1 MVRGEERSRNLTPWI
16 WGGVGCCAGCIV
28 IPVVLVA
35 VLGGGVVYLF
45 RSSGIQEEVLGRVRA
60 DPEAVA
66 ALGEPIEAGW
76 LIQGS
81 IHLSDDGGEADFSLP
96 VSGPDGSGR
105 VYVVAQRR
113 AGEWRFE
120 ELVLRVEGGATIDL
134 LAARTAW
141 APVPGPTDC

>member
-1 MVRGEERSRNLTPWI
+1 MTRGEERSWNQSPWL
-16 WGGVGCCAGCIV
+16 WGGVGCCLGCIL

-45 RSSGIQEEVLGRVRA
+45 QSSGIQDEVLERVRTH
-60 DPEAVA
+60 PEAVA

-105 VYVVAQRR
+105 AYVVAQRR
-113 AGEWRFE
+113 AGEWQFE

-134 LAARTAW
+134 LADR
-141 APVPGPTDC
+141 